1 MKIVM
6 AIIKPF
12 KLEEVRD
19 ALTAIGV
26 HGLTVTEVKGYGR
39 QKGHTEIYRGAEYA
53 VSFLP
58 KLKIEVAVPRQ
69 LDVENVIAAIA
80 GAAKTGQIG
89 DGKIFVTSIEH
100 AVRIRTGE
108 TRRRRAVK
116 RLRSHKTCRDCYDQI
131 VLSSGEGSARSALSG
146 LAAALASAAPSPRR
160 AAPLR
165 RCRTRATPPGCWCP
179 PSWFC

>member
-19 ALTAIGV
+19 ALTSIGV

-58 KLKIEVAVPRQ
+58 KLKIEVAVAVD
-69 LDVENVIAAIA
+69 LVANVVDTIAA
-80 GAAKTGQIG
+80 AARTGQIG
-89 DGKIFVTSIEH
+89 DGKIFVMPLEK

-108 TRRRRAVK
+108 TDV
-116 RLRSHKTCRDCYDQI
+116 D
-131 VLSSGEGSARSALSG
+131 AL
-146 LAAALASAAPSPRR
+146 
-160 AAPLR
+160 
-165 RCRTRATPPGCWCP
+165 
-179 PSWFC
+179 

>member
-12 KLEEVRD
+12 KLDEVRD
-19 ALTAIGV
+19 ALTSIGV
-26 HGLTVTEVKGYGR
+26 QGLTVTEVKGYGR

-58 KLKIEVAVPRQ
+58 KIKVEVAVATNQ
-69 LDVENVIAAIA
+69 VEKVIAAIA

-89 DGKIFVTSIEH
+89 DGKIFVFAIEN

-108 TRRRRAVK
+108 T
-116 RLRSHKTCRDCYDQI
+116 D
-131 VLSSGEGSARSALSG
+131 
-146 LAAALASAAPSPRR
+146 AAAL
-160 AAPLR
+160 
-165 RCRTRATPPGCWCP
+165 
-179 PSWFC
+179 